1 MGRATERH
9 FAGLSAALFGLLG
22 PLTLFARRA
31 SPRPGEWPKGHSA
44 PGHRTI
50 SLNGIPIRPELFCSN
65 NGLLQSHRNVIAHSV
80 LRFPRAIAIGIQE
93 VPFQTL
99 IENVCSLV
107 ALSWTAYFSVYDL
120 RPFRTCKMLDSQG
133 ASFERHRN
141 TLVPNQPPPKS
152 RKRLSLMTEPAS
164 NCWTQFSK
172 VEPPPDSR
180 GELYLFHQGRDMPD
194 AGTTFARMDTPAGPG
209 EDLSSKGG
217 PFRTRAGQT
226 FLFNGGPSRRQA

>member
-1 MGRATERH
+1 MFEQR
-9 FAGLSAALFGLLG
+9 
-22 PLTLFARRA
+22 
-31 SPRPGEWPKGHSA
+31 SPPEPSKCHCVQCV
-44 PGHRTI
+44 TI
-50 SLNGIPIRPELFCSN
+50 SQGYCHRYPGSSVSDPYRECLFTGCPFMD
-65 NGLLQSHRNVIAHSV
+65 GV
-80 LRFPRAIAIGIQE
+80 L
-93 VPFQTL
+93 
-99 IENVCSLV
+99 
-107 ALSWTAYFSVYDL
+107 FSVYDL

-172 VEPPPDSR
+172 VESPPDSR

-217 PFRTRAGQT
+217 PFRTRAGET
-226 FLFNGGPSRRQA
+226 FLFNGGPSRRRA